1 MSSSALSIALL
12 HDFHRKLQLST
23 LDGVKHLH
31 GQTTPAIAD
40 YAKRFQ
46 ECLPTQYHRIPSSKL
61 VDRVRD
67 AEVVLFGDF
76 HTLPQSQAAFFELLR
91 RSFNNGKET
100 ATSRPMQVALEIFAA
115 ADQDHIDDYL
125 SGRLPEEYFLKR
137 IDYHNKWGF
146 PWENYKPIVDFC
158 VQNKIPIVGINCH
171 TDPTNRLAKRDS
183 FAANIINAIL
193 TQEPCALV
201 LCLIGE
207 YHLADQHL
215 PQMLQSR
222 SIVRVV
228 NNIDDY
234 SIPSLDQDMASFEAL
249 ELNADFFCILNTSP
263 WLKWQSLAMWEELH
277 GVSEESFYGGEID
290 AYTVQEYDF
299 EYQLLFILKSV
310 NEFLQLGI
318 SSSDMSFD
326 IYLKP
331 DRTTLSYIRSKFG
344 ISRQN
349 YATAERKLY
358 QDGFCYLPRAK
369 AILLLEFSMT
379 HLLEVAGF
387 ILMDCMNKNLSK
399 QGSFAQR
406 VQYQIC
412 GTLTG
417 LIMNPRR
424 ATATLIQVEADLKQ
438 LQRKRLSGESRKY
451 REAYRQVRDFYQDGF
466 QEVFKP
472 TQSLEGRDKDSNYLI
487 SRIFG
492 ETIAHQIFMLCLNS
506 ELEMKKGL
514 ATLFSNDLPEQ
525 LALLR
530 PREEMRSVS

>member
-1 MSSSALSIALL
+1 MPSSALSIALL
-12 HDFHRKLQLST
+12 HDLHRQLQQST
-23 LDGVKHLH
+23 LDEVKHFH
-31 GQTTPAIAD
+31 GQTTPAIAA
-40 YAKRFQ
+40 YAKRFH
-46 ECLPTQYHRIPSSKL
+46 ECLPAQYHRIPSSRL
-61 VDRVRD
+61 VERVRD

-76 HTLPQSQAAFFELLR
+76 HTLPQSQAAFFELLK
-91 RSFNNGKET
+91 RSFTSNKELF
-100 ATSRPMQVALEIFAA
+100 ATRPMRVALEIFAA
-115 ADQDHIDDYL
+115 ADQPHIDDYL
-125 SGRLPEEYFLKR
+125 SGCLPEEYFLKR

-158 VQNKIPIVGINCH
+158 VQNKIQIIGINCH

-183 FAANIINAIL
+183 FAAEIIHSLFEQDAK
-193 TQEPCALV
+193 ALV

-215 PQMLQSR
+215 PHMLKRR

-234 SIPSLDQDMASFEAL
+234 SIPSLDQNITSFEAL
-249 ELNADFFCILNTSP
+249 ELNPDFFCILNTSP

-299 EYQLLFILKSV
+299 EYQLLFILKSM

-331 DRTTLSYIRSKFG
+331 DRTTLSYIRSKFN

-349 YATAERKLY
+349 YATAERKLH

-369 AILLLEFSMT
+369 AILLLDFSMN
-379 HLLEVAGF
+379 HLLEAAGF
-387 ILMDCMNKNLSK
+387 ILMDCMNKKLSK
-399 QGSFAQR
+399 QGDFTQR

-424 ATATLIQVEADLKQ
+424 ATATLIQVESDLQ
-438 LQRKRLSGESRKY
+438 LLQRKRLSGDLRKY
-451 REAYRQVRDFYQDGF
+451 RDAYRQVRDFYQDGF
-466 QEVFKP
+466 QDVFKP
-472 TQSLEGRDKDSNYLI
+472 TQGLEGRDKDSNYLI

-506 ELEMKKGL
+506 DLELKKGL

-530 PREEMRSVS
+530 PREEMRSAS